1 MGNIDYNLKIHNL
14 KKKISTLSKKKSYL
28 LKKKQKKERILRARK
43 LLKLGIIF
51 EITLTEMYSVEIIV
65 GHLLELN
72 NKENEIEYFKYLGEK
87 ILSEISIEKHDQ
99 KEVLLL
105 DREEKKKRNHKLIS
119 LGALFEMTE
128 KLNYP
133 LATQVG
139 YIDSLH
145 SSTNTEMKI
154 KEEKG
159 KKYIEKRRFQKN
171 ERKYVENFL

>member
-1 MGNIDYNLKIHNL
+1 MGNVDYNSRIHNL
-14 KKKISTLSKKKSYL
+14 KKRIAVLTKRKRYL
-28 LKKKQKKERILRARK
+28 QRKGKKKERILRARK

-51 EITLTEMYSVEIIV
+51 EITLTKEYSTEVIV

-99 KEVLLL
+99 KEVLFL

-128 KLNYP
+128 RLDYP
-133 LATQVG
+133 LAVQIG

-145 SSTNTEMKI
+145 SSTDTEMKV

-159 KKYIEKRRFQKN
+159 KKYIEKRRFLKN
-171 ERKYVENFL
+171 GRKYLENFL